1 MELFQ
6 QVNFELVR
14 LYGNSFGHF
23 TKTIEIGLRL
33 WLEQQKDNERDN
45 ESMTEAIH
53 SIKKRLI
60 EIERRKEM

>member
-1 MELFQ
+1 M
-6 QVNFELVR
+6 NFELVR

-33 WLEQQKDNERDN
+33 WLEQQKDNE
-45 ESMTEAIH
+45 SMTEAIH

-60 EIERRKEM
+60 EIEQRNKNR